1 MSFEIRQLLF
11 PVRMLLLRIFKK
23 GEKKVRTTQRKGVE
37 QLELQVE
44 LELEVVVRI
53 SSLTTT
59 EPNTVVGADNEL
71 ECLGIGKQSEFLITI

>member
-1 MSFEIRQLLF
+1 
-11 PVRMLLLRIFKK
+11 MLLLRNVKK
-23 GEKKVRTTQRKGVE
+23 GEKKDRTTQRKGVE
-37 QLELQVE
+37 RQVE

-71 ECLGIGKQSEFLITI
+71 ECLDIVK